1 MSCNSSGIG
10 SLGNSWLWIIIL
22 IVLFGLGG
30 SGCGCGD
37 NGCC

>member
-1 MSCNSSGIG
+1 MSCNSGIG